1 MTPRAVGGLVAASGA
16 AWVVRHA
23 TARSVRRW
31 RAGAGEHQR
40 AGPLTVRNAGSGR
53 TVVVLLHGLPASGDT
68 FGAAYDRLA
77 TGAQLVVPDLL
88 GFARS
93 QDPSRT
99 DFSLQAHL
107 DALDAML
114 ADLGLEDRRLVVG
127 GHSMGGVLALH
138 WAARRARQV
147 DAVVTLSAPLFTSC
161 EDARRRLNA
170 MVPGLAWIGMPG
182 PISRTVCT
190 QLCTR
195 RPRLAS
201 WLYILT
207 SPRLPVAL
215 SRQLSAHTWASYLPV
230 MQQVVLNSD
239 GLQQSLHTL
248 VHAGVPI
255 IYASGARDAL
265 APPDDAGRR
274 ADTQM
279 TVRRHPTAD
288 HFLPLEFADWCVRL
302 LAEQTDRAAP

>member
-1 MTPRAVGGLVAASGA
+1 VTRRAAGGLPAALGA
-16 AWVVRHA
+16 AWAVRHL
-23 TARSVRRW
+23 TARAVRRW
-31 RAGAGEHQR
+31 RAGAGEYRH
-40 AGPLTVRNAGSGR
+40 AGPLTVRTAGSGR

-77 TGAQLVVPDLL
+77 TAAQLVVPDLL

-93 QDPSRT
+93 QDLSRT

-107 DALDAML
+107 KALDDML
-114 ADLGLEDRRLVVG
+114 ASLELDDCRLVVG

-138 WAARRARQV
+138 WAARHATQV
-147 DAVVTLSAPLFTSC
+147 DAVVALSAPLFTSSG
-161 EDARRRLNA
+161 DARRRLNA

-182 PISRTVCT
+182 PVSRAVCT

-201 WLYILT
+201 WLYVLT

-215 SRQLSAHTWASYLPV
+215 SRQLSAHTWTSYLPV
-230 MQQVVLNSD
+230 MQEIVLNHD
-239 GLQQSLHTL
+239 GWQQSLLTL
-248 VHAGVPI
+248 HSAGVPVV
-255 IYASGARDAL
+255 YASGVRDAL
-265 APPDDAGRR
+265 APPDDVRRR
-274 ADTQM
+274 ARTQM

-302 LAEQTDRAAP
+302 LEEQTDRAG